1 MRQQE
6 KEHVDEEITQMRC
19 QQHDKDLSHAHKE
32 LMEQAAYFTKANKSA
47 EQAARIAAEQKCRDK
62 LREERR
68 KKTTTAAIIN
78 YRED

>member
-19 QQHDKDLSHAHKE
+19 QQHDNDLSHAHKE
-32 LMEQAAYFTKANKSA
+32 LMEQAAYFTKAKS

>member
-47 EQAARIAAEQKCRDK
+47 E
-62 LREERR
+62 
-68 KKTTTAAIIN
+68 
-78 YRED
+78 